1 LQCNDA
7 TAIKNL
13 FCELERLVTL
23 SIPTP
28 AHQRANFFLA
38 QALLTVN
45 MVLILTSCASNS
57 GRDKPDAAQATQVS
71 TVETSSDLSVRKTPE
86 PDLSKAQD
94 PRPPTLICHREK
106 VLGSNRSVKVCRT
119 KAQIENERQGAK
131 VIGGRIRNATSVR
144 QRGVE

>member
-28 AHQRANFFLA
+28 AHQRAKFFLA

-71 TVETSSDLSVRKTPE
+71 TVETSSDLSVRKNPE